1 MEQVKQSFRM
11 HIEELS
17 TNRRIIWESIYR
29 QFCDQQ
35 IIIQSTKNWSANIF
49 SNTDGF
55 LVCILSLDIYYLC
68 DYLQKKYQVFQNV

>member
-17 TNRRIIWESIYR
+17 TDIRIIWESIYR
-29 QFCDQQ
+29 HFCDQQ

-49 SNTDGF
+49 PTHGF
-55 LVCILSLDIYYLC
+55 LACILSLDIYLY